1 MEKRWKVALP
11 DGASVQRISTALNIH
26 PALATVLVNR
36 GISSFDTAR
45 SFFNPDLSE
54 LHDPFQMKDMDLAVD
69 RIARAMRNRE
79 RIMVFGDYDVD
90 GTTAIACMYG
100 FLCEVYMSELVEF
113 YVPDRNKE
121 GYGISRKGIDTAK
134 AHGCTL
140 IIALDCGVKSVELIR
155 EAREMGIDFI
165 VCDHHL
171 PGPELPPAVAIL
183 NPKQA
188 DCPYPFKELCGC
200 GVGFKL
206 ISALTVAQGLPPETP
221 LRYLDLVA
229 TAIAADIVPM
239 TGENRVLAFHGLK
252 KVNEHPSTGI
262 RALIDL
268 SGYQRT
274 MNISNLVFLIAPKV
288 NAAGR
293 MDHAHKAIRL
303 FIEHDYDRAK
313 AIAEDLQEKN
323 AERRETDARMTEEA
337 LDMLRT
343 DEKLQDRKS
352 TVVYHPDWH
361 KGVIGIVASRLI
373 EHYYRPTVVLT
384 KSGEVVS
391 GSGRSI
397 PGFNLHEGLDECSD
411 LLLGFGGHYFAAGMT
426 LDASRVEDFR
436 NRFDEIV
443 RERVTEDMFQPE
455 IRIDSAIRFSAIDA
469 KFFRV
474 LCRMEPFG
482 PDNMQPVFAAYGVGD
497 TGRSAIVKEK
507 HLRLAVSQDGIT
519 FTGIAY
525 NMADRAPLLKSGPVD
540 IVFTLDE
547 NDWNGHRS
555 LQLKIIDVKPSEV
568 RG

>member
-555 LQLKIIDVKPSEV
+555 LQLKIIDLKPSEV

>member
-1 MEKRWKVALP
+1 
-11 DGASVQRISTALNIH
+11 
-26 PALATVLVNR
+26 
-36 GISSFDTAR
+36 
-45 SFFNPDLSE
+45 
-54 LHDPFQMKDMDLAVD
+54 
-69 RIARAMRNRE
+69 
-79 RIMVFGDYDVD
+79 
-90 GTTAIACMYG
+90 
-100 FLCEVYMSELVEF
+100 
-113 YVPDRNKE
+113 
-121 GYGISRKGIDTAK
+121 
-134 AHGCTL
+134 
-140 IIALDCGVKSVELIR
+140 
-155 EAREMGIDFI
+155 
-165 VCDHHL
+165 
-171 PGPELPPAVAIL
+171 
-183 NPKQA
+183 
-188 DCPYPFKELCGC
+188 
-200 GVGFKL
+200 
-206 ISALTVAQGLPPETP
+206 
-221 LRYLDLVA
+221 
-229 TAIAADIVPM
+229 M

>member
-11 DGASVQRISTALNIH
+11 DGASVQRISTVLNIH

-45 SFFNPDLSE
+45 SFFNPDLIE

-113 YVPDRNKE
+113 YVPHRNKE

-140 IIALDCGVKSVELIR
+140 VIALDCGVKSVELIR
-155 EAREMGIDFI
+155 EAGEMGIDFI

-252 KVNEHPSTGI
+252 KVNDHPSTGI
-262 RALIDL
+262 RVLIDL

-455 IRIDSAIRFSAIDA
+455 IQIDSAIRFSAIDA

-482 PDNMQPVFAAYGVGD
+482 PDNMQPVFAAYGVAD

-525 NMADRAPLLKSGPVD
+525 NMADRAPLLKSGLVD

-555 LQLKIIDVKPSEV
+555 LQLKIIDLKPSEV

>member
-1 MEKRWKVALP
+1 MEKRWKVARP
-11 DGASVQRISTALNIH
+11 DQ
-26 PALATVLVNR
+26 ATVQMMSGALKVHPSLARILVNR
-36 GISSFDTAR
+36 AIIGYDEAKA
-45 SFFNPDLSE
+45 FFNPSLDD
-54 LHDPFQMKDMDLAVD
+54 LHDPFLMKDMDLAVN
-69 RIARAMRNRE
+69 RIARAMQNGE

-100 FLCEVYMSELVEF
+100 FLCEAYMSSHVEF
-113 YVPDRNKE
+113 YVPHRNKE
-121 GYGISRKGIDTAK
+121 GYGISRKGIETARD
-134 AHGCTL
+134 HGCTL
-140 IIALDCGVKSVELIR
+140 VIALDCGVKSVELIR
-155 EAREMGIDFI
+155 EALHMGIDFI

-171 PGPELPPAVAIL
+171 PGPELPPAAAIL

-188 DCPYPFKELCGC
+188 GCPYPFKELCGC

-206 ISALTVAQGLPPETP
+206 IAALTVTQGLPPETP

-239 TGENRVLAFHGLK
+239 TGENRVLAYHGLK
-252 KVNEHPSTGI
+252 KVNENPSTGI

-268 SGYQRT
+268 SGYQRKMT
-274 MNISNLVFLIAPKV
+274 INNLVFLIAPKV

-303 FIEHDYDRAK
+303 FIEHDYEKAK
-313 AIAEDLQEKN
+313 AIAEELQEKN
-323 AERRETDARMTEEA
+323 SERRETDARMTEEA

-343 DEKLQDRKS
+343 DESLRDRKS
-352 TVVYHPDWH
+352 TVVYHPEWH

-397 PGFNLHEGLDECSD
+397 PGFNLHEGLDECRD

-443 RERVTEDMFQPE
+443 RKRVTEDMFQPE
-455 IRIDSAIRFSAIDA
+455 ILIDTEIRFSDIDA
-469 KFFRV
+469 KLYRV
-474 LCRMEPFG
+474 ICRMEPFG
-482 PDNMQPVFAAYGVGD
+482 PDNMQPVFVARGVMD

-507 HLRLAVSQDGIT
+507 HLRMLVSQDGIVM
-519 FTGIAY
+519 TGIGFG
-525 NMADRAPLLKSGPVD
+525 MADKLSLLKAGPVD

-547 NDWNGHRS
+547 NEWNGNRS
-555 LQLKIIDVKPSEV
+555 LQLKVIDLKSP
-568 RG
+568 GG

>member
-113 YVPDRNKE
+113 YVPHRNKE